1 MTRKAKFRYTP
12 LMAFDFYNLL
22 DESKAAFEKIG
33 LYAMSAQV
41 GAVPAPGQE
50 MEIMSPDVDIDEVLR
65 EGKADFFLVMTL
77 RVGNVAWSDRV
88 LRPEEFE
95 AKQEFE
101 QIVPTELEMLREE
114 ARRAKKEWE
123 EGWDDL

>member
-1 MTRKAKFRYTP
+1 
-12 LMAFDFYNLL
+12 MAFDFYNLL